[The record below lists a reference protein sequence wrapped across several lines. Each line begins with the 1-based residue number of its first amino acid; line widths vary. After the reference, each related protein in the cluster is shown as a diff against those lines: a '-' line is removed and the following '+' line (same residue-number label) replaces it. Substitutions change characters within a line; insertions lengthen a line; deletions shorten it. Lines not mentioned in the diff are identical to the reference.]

1 MEDFNIILWNSSIE
15 AATDNQWSYFLVEGE
30 FIYMHCLRHKGTIN
44 VNQLIQNKVLK
55 QYINGNKM

>member
-1 MEDFNIILWNSSIE
+1 MK
-15 AATDNQWSYFLVEGE
+15 YFLVEGE